1 VKDANAGAVVG
12 RISGTPGTIDNN
24 TEVNVNIYS
33 PTFVATTAQLKDAIA
48 NGGEIALVDD
58 MAIDAN
64 TAITVPA
71 GVDVMLNL
79 NGYELSATANKT
91 GNQELFLVKGTMTVK
106 NGTLELTAQN
116 NQGWN
121 AMATIF
127 DVTAGGVL
135 KVDGVTANVSG
146 TDMNFFV
153 HLNNWGS
160 ATLEMTNCDIT
171 TTYVAVRAF
180 NSGYDMN
187 TVTIKNTDF
196 HGGRMFWVHN
206 YTSEGKDDSTL
217 TLDIYGNGNT
227 CDSDKPVRF
236 GFNNSIYYTIDGNQL
251 VSAPI
256 TVAPAPLEEDFLF
269 PAGTNAVIYKDMVM
283 SGDAQI
289 THSENAVLG
298 LSNVTAE
305 LDHDVIIRKS
315 GGAIVIENSNFTLTD
330 DAKLISVGE
339 GGDAYQVFMVNVTI
353 NGVLMDNT
361 TIWDYVEGISYISI
375 VSEWP
380 EMA

>member
-1 VKDANAGAVVG
+1 
-12 RISGTPGTIDNN
+12 
-24 TEVNVNIYS
+24 
-33 PTFVATTAQLKDAIA
+33 
-48 NGGEIALVDD
+48 
-58 MAIDAN
+58 
-64 TAITVPA
+64 
-71 GVDVMLNL
+71 VDVMLNL